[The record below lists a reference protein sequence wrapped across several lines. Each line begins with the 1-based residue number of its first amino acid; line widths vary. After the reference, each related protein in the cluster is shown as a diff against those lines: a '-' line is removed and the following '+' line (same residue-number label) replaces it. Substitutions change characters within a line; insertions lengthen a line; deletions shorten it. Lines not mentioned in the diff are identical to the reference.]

1 MGCSWCGIH
10 LGNRAEVVIIIAK
23 CQALLPSQP
32 DLSYEHV
39 ENCTRDL
46 EVRRDLGN
54 PASPVNRAHVKRPL
68 MGSAHEIF
76 LPMNYNLL
84 GESYLCLFA
93 ISTEVIWAKY
103 SRKYGI
109 HGITW
114 HKLSFFHRI
123 MTGHWLRGTGG
134 RLLINFV
141 FSVSEVRIFLLT
153 FYSRYTRKTIIA
165 TPHGAVNGQQYK

>member
-1 MGCSWCGIH
+1 MGCLWCGIH
-10 LGNRAEVVIIIAK
+10 PGNRAEVVIIIAK
-23 CQALLPSQP
+23 FQALLPSQP

-39 ENCTRDL
+39 QNFTRDL

-54 PASPVNRAHVKRPL
+54 PASPVNRAHVKRAL
-68 MGSAHEIF
+68 MRSAHEIF

-93 ISTEVIWAKY
+93 ISTEVMGAKY

-109 HGITW
+109 RGITW

-123 MTGHWLRGTGG
+123 TLTGHWLRGTGR
-134 RLLINFV
+134 RLVINLVFSFSEVCIFFINF
-141 FSVSEVRIFLLT
+141 LQPL
-153 FYSRYTRKTIIA
+153 
-165 TPHGAVNGQQYK
+165 